1 MRIKYPEVIQESE
14 AELAAL
20 EQQLAGQRTAVR
32 VRMLR
37 LLKAG
42 SVPSL
47 RAFAASS
54 GYSVSQVNRWWQWY
68 QQQGLAG
75 LTALQP
81 RLGKRPW
88 VSPEVWAALQ
98 AEVQAGRIK
107 HLEDAR
113 RYLKAQWNIEY
124 RSTSGVWALFK
135 QHGVTLK
142 TGRERQWQLASA
154 RQASNDA
161 AHPQKEATAPAR

>member
-1 MRIKYPEVIQESE
+1 MRINYPEVIRESE

-20 EQQLAGQRTAVR
+20 EQQLAGQRTAIR

-37 LLKAG
+37 LLKTG

-54 GYSVSQVNRWWQWY
+54 GYSVAQVNRWWQWY

-75 LTALQP
+75 LTTMQP

-113 RYLKAQWNIEY
+113 QYLQAQWGIEY

-135 QHGVTLK
+135 QHGVRLK

-154 RQASNDA
+154 GQASNDA
-161 AHPQKEATAPAR
+161 AQPQAEATARPR

>member
-37 LLKAG
+37 LLKTG

-47 RAFAASS
+47 RAFAANS

-75 LTALQP
+75 LTAMQP
-81 RLGKRPW
+81 RRGKRPW
-88 VSPEVWAALQ
+88 VTLEVWAALQ

-107 HLEDAR
+107 HLDDAR
-113 RYLKAQWNIEY
+113 RYLKAQWGIEY
-124 RSTSGVWALFK
+124 RSASGVWALFK

-142 TGRERQWQLASA
+142 TGRERQWQIASA
-154 RQASNDA
+154 GQAPGA
-161 AHPQKEATAPAR
+161 AHP